1 MLRSRVK
8 KLEEALKQLAQDRAS
23 DHVEDNIRRVEDRKQ
38 LEKRIQNLEE
48 TLSELTGNA
57 PGMWTQVAQLRQEIN
72 DLVKAT
78 GCERHLAPAKPAEP
92 ARVVI
97 RKIPRVR

>member
-1 MLRSRVK
+1 
-8 KLEEALKQLAQDRAS
+8 
-23 DHVEDNIRRVEDRKQ
+23 
-38 LEKRIQNLEE
+38 
-48 TLSELTGNA
+48 
-57 PGMWTQVAQLRQEIN
+57 MWTQVAQLRQEIN